1 MCSNRWVRWDGQS
14 IDADDGALPGLERPG
29 LARLG
34 LVRTVRTPEFAGV
47 QFHEVMAKSAL
58 SKVPAASRMP
68 FRWTINPYR
77 GCSHA
82 CRYCTSPETLVLMA
96 DGRQKA
102 IRDVLVGDVVVG
114 TTFDGKYRRY
124 VATPVLARWSTV
136 KRAHRVTLAD
146 GTEIVASGDH
156 RFLARGRGWQHVA
169 RPAVGEPP
177 RPYLTANDHLMG
189 FGQGVLTATT
199 ATRGES
205 RDYRLGYLTGMIRG
219 DGMLFDGT
227 SLRTSGTKSRIT
239 HFRLALADDE
249 ALVRSTEYLTG
260 EGVQLKRRPFSRAT
274 ATRRAI
280 DCVHSGRRTDFE
292 TVRRLIA
299 WPDAPTSE
307 WKRGF
312 LAGMFDAEGWCSRGI
327 LRVANSDEEILAR
340 TSAYMDH
347 IGVPNVRERARAN
360 GVATVRVLGG
370 LSSRQRFFRIT
381 QPAITRKLAILG
393 SAVRT
398 SSDLRVTGVEDLG
411 FEQEMV
417 DITTGTGDFVANGVV
432 SHNCFARPTHE
443 YLDLD
448 AGADF
453 DSQVVVK
460 MNVDTVLRSEL
471 ARKSWR
477 REPVALGTNTD
488 PYQRAEGRYR
498 LMPGIIGA
506 LADSGTP
513 FSILTKGTLLRR
525 DLPLLVKAAER
536 VEIGV
541 GVSLAFADS
550 RHDAE
555 LQQRVEPGTP
565 TPRARLDLV
574 RAIRA
579 AGLPCGVMVA
589 PVLPWLTDST
599 DHLRR
604 LLDAIADAGATGV
617 TVVPLHLKPGTR
629 EWYMRWLEKDHP
641 HAVPGYR
648 RVFRGTYAHQ
658 EYRAWLWERVRP
670 LLDERGFGAS
680 GHRARSGAT
689 GRFSDE
695 LRAHDDG
702 DYPAGSMVEPRGADV
717 GGAVPGAPRDGD
729 GLPVAGAAA
738 EQLLF

>member
-1 MCSNRWVRWDGQS
+1 MRWDGQS

-82 CRYCTSPETLVLMA
+82 CLY
-96 DGRQKA
+96 
-102 IRDVLVGDVVVG
+102 
-114 TTFDGKYRRY
+114 
-124 VATPVLARWSTV
+124 
-136 KRAHRVTLAD
+136 
-146 GTEIVASGDH
+146 
-156 RFLARGRGWQHVA
+156 
-169 RPAVGEPP
+169 
-177 RPYLTANDHLMG
+177 
-189 FGQGVLTATT
+189 
-199 ATRGES
+199 
-205 RDYRLGYLTGMIRG
+205 
-219 DGMLFDGT
+219 
-227 SLRTSGTKSRIT
+227 
-239 HFRLALADDE
+239 
-249 ALVRSTEYLTG
+249 
-260 EGVQLKRRPFSRAT
+260 
-274 ATRRAI
+274 
-280 DCVHSGRRTDFE
+280 
-292 TVRRLIA
+292 
-299 WPDAPTSE
+299 
-307 WKRGF
+307 
-312 LAGMFDAEGWCSRGI
+312 
-327 LRVANSDEEILAR
+327 
-340 TSAYMDH
+340 
-347 IGVPNVRERARAN
+347 
-360 GVATVRVLGG
+360 
-370 LSSRQRFFRIT
+370 
-381 QPAITRKLAILG
+381 
-393 SAVRT
+393 
-398 SSDLRVTGVEDLG
+398 
-411 FEQEMV
+411 
-417 DITTGTGDFVANGVV
+417 
-432 SHNCFARPTHE
+432 CFARPTHE

-471 ARKSWR
+471 ARTSWR

-680 GHRARSGAT
+680 GHRSGSGAT

-702 DYPAGSMVEPRGADV
+702 DYPAGSMVEPGPE
-717 GGAVPGAPRDGD
+717 AVPGMPRDA
-729 GLPVAGAAA
+729 AGVD
-738 EQLLF
+738 QLLF